1 MADNFSIHHITRY
14 LREMGIKIA
23 HLDYRRDIIE
33 LAFHGD
39 NGQWHMIIGLQQKE
53 DISKLILIVPHFGTV
68 TTKQRMECLEAL
80 MLVNYRISMGKFG
93 LDLDD
98 GEIRLEAI
106 IHLANNAIS
115 FEQFRSAFTTIMQT
129 VSIYHSLLPRIIYGK
144 ISVEEA
150 LQQCEQDFFQAY
162 RPNDLQE
169 EANYTSSDAHV
180 EIVLDKTTD
189 LDVNEI
195 LAEVTRLLEQ
205 HKE

>member
-1 MADNFSIHHITRY
+1 MADNFSIHHITHY

-80 MLVNYRISMGKFG
+80 MVVNYRISMGKFG

-144 ISVEEA
+144 IPVEEA

>member
-1 MADNFSIHHITRY
+1 MADNFSIHHITHY

-80 MLVNYRISMGKFG
+80 MVVNYRISMGKFG